1 MLRRPSTTLGLSAL
15 LSGMGALGGCASQ
28 PPTALAGAHIPAD
41 RYAQTFQAAR
51 ETLRDHRF
59 GLDRVDAPQ
68 GVLTTASRA
77 SAGALRPW
85 ESESGSGAA
94 MDDVLSYQDRTVQVA
109 FVTGPTPTRQPDTPV
124 IPMSDP
130 DRDLV
135 ADPRETTMLV
145 RVTVHR
151 VERPGRRVSMDTV
164 RVARQ
169 ASDPVLVQSGVWPS
183 YLVEEA
189 DDDVLAAQLLRA
201 ILARSEHTPKPVEP
215 QPAAPTAETP
225 PPAPAPV
232 TP

>member
-1 MLRRPSTTLGLSAL
+1 MLRRLSTTLGLAAL
-15 LSGMGALGGCASQ
+15 ISGLALGGCASQ
-28 PPTALAGAHIPAD
+28 PPTALSGAHIPAD

-77 SAGALRPW
+77 SAGAAKPW
-85 ESESGSGAA
+85 EAESGSGAA
-94 MDDVLSYQDRTVQVA
+94 VDDLLSYQDRTVQVA
-109 FVTGPTPTRQPDTPV
+109 FVTGPAPTRQSGTPV
-124 IPMSDP
+124 IPLSDP

-135 ADPRETTMLV
+135 TDPRETTMLV
-145 RVTVHR
+145 RVTIHR
-151 VERPGRRVSMDTV
+151 VERPGRRISMDSV
-164 RVARQ
+164 RVGRQ
-169 ASDPVLVQSGVWPS
+169 ASDPALVQDGLWPS

-215 QPAAPTAETP
+215 QPASRTVEP
-225 PPAPAPV
+225 PPTAPAPG